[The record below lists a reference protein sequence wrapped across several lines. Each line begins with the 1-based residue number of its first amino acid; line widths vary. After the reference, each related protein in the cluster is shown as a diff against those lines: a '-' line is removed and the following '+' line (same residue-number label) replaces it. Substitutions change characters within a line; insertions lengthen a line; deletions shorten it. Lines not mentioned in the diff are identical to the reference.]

1 MSPAF
6 FVCVCGPPLFQV
18 AQKVAQPVRH
28 GHRTALTV
36 HQGVLGA
43 ARCQQARLVLV
54 PHLVYKAHGRAAPF
68 ADGRVDLHQIVIAG
82 RGAVTALGLADGQ
95 DDVLFL
101 HITVAHAAGADE
113 FAARPLEDVEILRI
127 VQNAHG
133 ICFTVGDPVGEPD
146 GRGRKIV
153 MHQKTPLRVGKG
165 LPRLA
170 LCAVLLVALAL
181 SGCGSRQT
189 HEEYLIPKGPAVGFE
204 SPEFFTEHLAPQNQD
219 LQSWREMAPTVRK
232 SLRYVKSKPA
242 GAVAIDRP
250 GLRLTWG
257 DMERTLLRL
266 QALLPRLDAEPQLF
280 LQNFQW
286 VEVPSGI
293 AYSGYYEPRVKASRT
308 RKPGYEQAIYALPPD
323 MKQYKRRHKGRYY
336 TRRQIEEQQL
346 LAGRGL
352 ELAWAADPVDVFFLE
367 IQGSGRLVFD
377 DGTEAFIN
385 YAGQNGHKY
394 KSSGRIMREK
404 GLLKRG
410 DIFEQRQWFK
420 DNPQRVREIL
430 NENPSYVFF
439 RYGSRGPTGAMGH
452 VVDEW
457 LSLAV
462 DRSYIPLGAVVAFG
476 VNVPDEK
483 YGSLPLRGIGFAQDV
498 GGAIKQRRIDLF
510 CGGSERANYVASHLD
525 APGPAWVLVAR

>member
-1 MSPAF
+1 MGEPNIGSGKIVHEQHPLLKVPQKRGAGTAALAAAVLALGLLAGCAAPLPA
-6 FVCVCGPPLFQV
+6 PS
-18 AQKVAQPVRH
+18 APVRDVA
-28 GHRTALTV
+28 GD
-36 HQGVLGA
+36 
-43 ARCQQARLVLV
+43 LV
-54 PHLVYKAHGRAAPF
+54 PENDEQAAVLAGKLDRTGQRLHSWKELAPALRASRAH
-68 ADGRVDLHQIVIAG
+68 IAG
-82 RGAVTALGLADGQ
+82 REPGQ
-95 DDVLFL
+95 VA
-101 HITVAHAAGADE
+101 VAHG
-113 FAARPLEDVEILRI
+113 DV
-127 VQNAHG
+127 
-133 ICFTVGDPVGEPD
+133 
-146 GRGRKIV
+146 
-153 MHQKTPLRVGKG
+153 
-165 LPRLA
+165 
-170 LCAVLLVALAL
+170 AV
-181 SGCGSRQT
+181 
-189 HEEYLIPKGPAVGFE
+189 
-204 SPEFFTEHLAPQNQD
+204 
-219 LQSWREMAPTVRK
+219 
-232 SLRYVKSKPA
+232 
-242 GAVAIDRP
+242 
-250 GLRLTWG
+250 TWG
-257 DMERTLLRL
+257 DVAKTLDRL
-266 QALLPRLDAEPQLF
+266 EALLPRLDAEPGLLAERF
-280 LQNFQW
+280 RW
-286 VEVPSGI
+286 VKLKDG
-293 AYSGYYEPRVKASRT
+293 AAFSGYYEPVVKASRT

-323 MKQYKRRHKGRYY
+323 MKQYKRRHKGRYH